1 MKEIFTLLAAFEI
14 LILSIWLVFVS
25 LKKKRRSSATLI
37 SLAAGV
43 LAILSVTLCFSYSSS
58 QFVALIL
65 SGCRFAL
72 LDWLIVFMTVNI
84 LRLPYSGKTSRIEY
98 SILNFIVALAM
109 MDSLSCLLNFIFT
122 HMAEITPVYCSFG
135 RIYTWYFS
143 FNLAFYLHA
152 AFCYLEGCVFIFLGI
167 LRISKFPPAYQDKY
181 YILIFVFFAAALAHA
196 FYIIM
201 GWTFDFSVLLYIL
214 VLYALFYFVF
224 QSIPKEF
231 SGFMMEQVALNMSSA
246 VICYDLDGK
255 CLFANNLAHKLFT
268 KNIKENKNLF
278 IEAYLTKW
286 KKFHPD
292 SNGVIHIEDD
302 CFVLD
307 GDIHTFAGELRT
319 LKDKKNRLIGYLI
332 KLDDRT
338 EYLNALEQEKYLANH
353 DPLTGLLN
361 RRAFFE
367 TAEDILRT
375 APASGFYFVC
385 SDIEDFKLIN
395 DIFGEEAGNEILI
408 GQARTFEKISYP
420 DCIHG
425 RISGDKFAMLI
436 AKDDFNQRYI
446 EKLFEDYQKS
456 LTQRYHYRVKIGI
469 GVFEVEDSLEDVQL
483 MCDKADMAIQKNT
496 GNYAKNIFFYDTVLM
511 KERIEAQAIYNDF
524 LKALE
529 KKEFGFY
536 IQPQFDTRT
545 NSVNGGEALVRWNH
559 PVNGIMSPN
568 LFVPVLEK
576 TDYISDLDYCIW
588 EKVAKTLRDWK
599 DKGFENYYLSVNI
612 SAKDFYYI
620 DVYEVLTGLVKKYE
634 INPKNMNLEV
644 TETILMS
651 NVAMHQNIL
660 SRLRDFGFTI
670 EMDDFGSGYSSLSTL
685 RNLSMDVLKIDMEF
699 LRSTENYGQSLKIIN
714 GIIDMA
720 KSLDMTVITEGVEVE
735 NQANALKEMGCDIF
749 QGYYFSRPIPVDVF
763 EKKYMEKE

>member
-1 MKEIFTLLAAFEI
+1 
-14 LILSIWLVFVS
+14 
-25 LKKKRRSSATLI
+25 
-37 SLAAGV
+37 
-43 LAILSVTLCFSYSSS
+43 
-58 QFVALIL
+58 
-65 SGCRFAL
+65 
-72 LDWLIVFMTVNI
+72 
-84 LRLPYSGKTSRIEY
+84 
-98 SILNFIVALAM
+98 
-109 MDSLSCLLNFIFT
+109 
-122 HMAEITPVYCSFG
+122 
-135 RIYTWYFS
+135 
-143 FNLAFYLHA
+143 
-152 AFCYLEGCVFIFLGI
+152 
-167 LRISKFPPAYQDKY
+167 
-181 YILIFVFFAAALAHA
+181 
-196 FYIIM
+196 
-201 GWTFDFSVLLYIL
+201 
-214 VLYALFYFVF
+214 
-224 QSIPKEF
+224 
-231 SGFMMEQVALNMSSA
+231 
-246 VICYDLDGK
+246 
-255 CLFANNLAHKLFT
+255 
-268 KNIKENKNLF
+268 
-278 IEAYLTKW
+278 
-286 KKFHPD
+286 
-292 SNGVIHIEDD
+292 
-302 CFVLD
+302 
-307 GDIHTFAGELRT
+307 
-319 LKDKKNRLIGYLI
+319 
-332 KLDDRT
+332 
-338 EYLNALEQEKYLANH
+338 
-353 DPLTGLLN
+353 
-361 RRAFFE
+361 
-367 TAEDILRT
+367 
-375 APASGFYFVC
+375 
-385 SDIEDFKLIN
+385 
-395 DIFGEEAGNEILI
+395 
-408 GQARTFEKISYP
+408 
-420 DCIHG
+420 
-425 RISGDKFAMLI
+425 
-436 AKDDFNQRYI
+436 
-446 EKLFEDYQKS
+446 
-456 LTQRYHYRVKIGI
+456 
-469 GVFEVEDSLEDVQL
+469 

-559 PVNGIMSPN
+559 PVNGVMSPN